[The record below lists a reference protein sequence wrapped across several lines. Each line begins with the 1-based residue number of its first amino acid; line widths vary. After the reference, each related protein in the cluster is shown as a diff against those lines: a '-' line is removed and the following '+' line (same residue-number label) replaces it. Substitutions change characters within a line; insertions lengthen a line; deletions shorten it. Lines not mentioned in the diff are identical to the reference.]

1 MRLRVP
7 YTVWLVIAGLAIGL
21 VPHPH
26 AIEMSPGIVLFVF
39 LPPLLFAGG
48 WGMDTTELRSN
59 WAPVTLFATFGVA
72 LSIAISAAA
81 LAYLARVPMQTAL
94 IFGAIVA
101 ATDPVAVLALFRALR
116 ANRTIQTIVEAES
129 LFNDGTSVVAF
140 TALLAASSGTGAV
153 GWRGAAWDLV
163 LVTAGGVAVGAVI
176 GYAVRLLIRFIANHP
191 LFVALLTIGAAYG
204 AYFAAGS
211 LGVSGIMAVIFA
223 AIVIGGSRSLARLA
237 PEGRAAI
244 GTFWSVLA
252 FAANS
257 IVFLLIGLSIHVGDF
272 VAEWP
277 YVLLGVASVLIS
289 RPVMVRALAP
299 FSALL
304 GCPLTSRWQNAIAAA
319 GMRGA
324 LSMAL
329 VLSLPEDFPS
339 RSLLVSMVF
348 AVVLFTVVVQG
359 VLLEPLL
366 RAMGL
371 IEQADAR
378 PDRA

>member
-1 MRLRVP
+1 MRVP

-48 WGMDTTELRSN
+48 WGVDTAELRSN

-72 LSIAISAAA
+72 LSIAISGAA
-81 LAYLARVPMQTAL
+81 LAYLAHVPMQTAL

-140 TALLAASSGTGAV
+140 TALLAASYGTGTAAV

-163 LVTAGGVAVGAVI
+163 LVTAGGVAVGSVI
-176 GYAVRLLIRFIANHP
+176 GYAVRLLIRFIASHP

-204 AYFAAGS
+204 AYIAADS

-237 PEGRAAI
+237 PEGRATI
-244 GTFWSVLA
+244 GTFWSTLA
-252 FAANS
+252 FVANS

-272 VAEWP
+272 VANWP
-277 YVLLGVASVLIS
+277 YVLLGVAAVLIS

-304 GCPLTSRWQNAIAAA
+304 GRPLASHWQNAIAAA

-348 AVVLFTVVVQG
+348 AVVLFTIVVQG

-378 PDRA
+378 PDLA